1 MQRRIKVLILDDS
14 LLFREVLAKGL
25 SIDPS
30 ILVVAKAED
39 PFDAID
45 KIERFQPDV
54 ITCDVNMPKMDGI
67 EFIRQ
72 LLPQHPVPI
81 IVVSSTANS
90 VFDAMNAGAID
101 FISKPNMQSPHA
113 FEVFIRDMISKV
125 KEVSKA
131 KVINIGSDT
140 AKPGN
145 RVGSGQNVGGQ
156 SGYNQSGYNQSGY
169 NQSGYN
175 QSGNNPSSNQ
185 AMPSSSGIKL
195 IAIGASTGGTEAI
208 FKVLSKLPTNLPG
221 IVIVQHIPPMFS
233 KMFADRLNNQ
243 TGFEVVEAKNNDTI
257 SPGKVIIAP
266 GDQHMRVRK
275 VGDLLKVE
283 VFSGERVNGH
293 CPSVDVMMLSV
304 AEAVQDKAVGVIL
317 TGMGY
322 DGAKG
327 LLAMKRKG
335 AKTLSQDEASSV
347 VYGMPKVAYEIGG
360 ANRQVSLDGM
370 SAAIVQLVKS

>member
-1 MQRRIKVLILDDS
+1 MQRRIKVLVLDDS

-81 IVVSSTANS
+81 IVVSSTANT

-131 KVINIGSDT
+131 KVINIGSET
-140 AKPGN
+140 AKPVN
-145 RVGSGQNVGGQ
+145 RVGSGQTIGGQNGYSQSGYSQ
-156 SGYNQSGYNQSGY
+156 SGYNQR
-169 NQSGYN
+169 
-175 QSGNNPSSNQ
+175 GNNPSSNQ
-185 AMPSSSGIKL
+185 AIPNTSGIKL

-243 TGFEVVEAKNNDTI
+243 TGFEVIEAKNNDIIT
-257 SPGKVIIAP
+257 PGKVIIAP

-304 AEAVQDKAVGVIL
+304 AESVQDKAVGVIL

>member
-1 MQRRIKVLILDDS
+1 MNMTEKGLKMQRRIKVLILDDS

-25 SIDPS
+25 SIDSS
-30 ILVVAKAED
+30 ISVVAKAED

-45 KIERFQPDV
+45 KIEKFQPDV

-81 IVVSSTANS
+81 IVVSSTSNT

-101 FISKPNMQSPHA
+101 FVSKPNMQSPQA

-125 KEVSKA
+125 KEVSRA
-131 KVINIGSDT
+131 KVINTGGEI
-140 AKPGN
+140 AKA
-145 RVGSGQNVGGQ
+145 GG
-156 SGYNQSGYNQSGY
+156 
-169 NQSGYN
+169 
-175 QSGNNPSSNQ
+175 NPSQQMTNQ
-185 AMPSSSGIKL
+185 PTASASGIKL

-257 SPGKVIIAP
+257 TAGKVIIAP
-266 GDQHMRVRK
+266 GDQHMRIRK
-275 VGDLLKVE
+275 VGELLKVE

-370 SAAIVQLVKS
+370 PNAIVQLVKS